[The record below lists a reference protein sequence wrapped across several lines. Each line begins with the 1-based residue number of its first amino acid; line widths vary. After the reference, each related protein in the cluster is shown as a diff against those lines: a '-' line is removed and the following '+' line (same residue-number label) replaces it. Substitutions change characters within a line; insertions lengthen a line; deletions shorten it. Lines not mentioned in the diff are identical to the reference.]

1 MRIEYTLEKID
12 FLKYQLF
19 AASTS
24 ERIIKSRKNSRIR
37 LPIVYLILGLLLF
50 AFADMIFALIFIG
63 IGVVWY
69 LLHPYFMKKRYIR
82 HFTKYIDENY
92 QNRFGKTVTI
102 DFDGE
107 YIISTDYLGESKL
120 KIREIAEI
128 NEIKDYVFLRFSSGE
143 SLIIPN
149 DKLENV
155 NELKNILTKI
165 VSDLS
170 INHNIDLDWQ
180 WK

>member
-19 AASTS
+19 AASKS

-50 AFADMIFALIFIG
+50 AFADLIFALIFIG

-82 HFTKYIDENY
+82 HFEKYIDENY

-102 DFDGE
+102 DFDE
-107 YIISTDYLGESKL
+107 EHIISSDYLGESKL

-128 NEIKDYVFLRFSSGE
+128 NEIKDYVFLKFSSGE
-143 SLIIPN
+143 SLIIPK
-149 DKLENV
+149 DRLENV
-155 NELKNILTKI
+155 NELNNILTKI

-170 INHNIDLDWQ
+170 IKHNIDLDWQ

>member
-12 FLKYQLF
+12 FLKFQLF
-19 AASTS
+19 AASIS

-50 AFADMIFALIFIG
+50 VFADLIFALIFIG

-69 LLHPYFMKKRYIR
+69 LLHPYFMKKRYIH
-82 HFTKYIDENY
+82 HFEKYIDENY
-92 QNRFGKTVTI
+92 QNRIGKTVTI

-107 YIISTDYLGESKL
+107 HIISTDYLGESRL

-128 NEIKDYVFLRFSSGE
+128 NEIKDYVFLKFSSGE
-143 SLIIPN
+143 SFIIPK
-149 DKLENV
+149 DRLKNV
-155 NELKNILTKI
+155 NELNDILTKI